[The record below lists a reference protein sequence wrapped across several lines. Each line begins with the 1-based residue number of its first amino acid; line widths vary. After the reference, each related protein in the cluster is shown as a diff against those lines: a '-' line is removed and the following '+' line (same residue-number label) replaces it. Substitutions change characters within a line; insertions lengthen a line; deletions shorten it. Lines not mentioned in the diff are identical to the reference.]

1 MHLAHHLKETIITII
16 PSMASL
22 YAALETTNLLLKVT
36 AGILTI
42 GWLLIRIAM
51 AWNEYQSKK
60 IK

>member
-1 MHLAHHLKETIITII
+1 MHHHIKETIITLI
-16 PSMASL
+16 PSMGGL
-22 YAALETTNLLLKVT
+22 YAALETTNVMLKVT

-42 GWLLIRIAM
+42 GWLLIRIAI